1 MGFNI
6 LHTEWSGGWGGQEMR
21 IVAES
26 VALRARGHK
35 MVIACQPDS
44 QILREAKT
52 EGLLTVPMRMRK
64 GLDVAGIALC
74 MRAIRAHDI
83 DLVHTHSSPDAWTCG
98 LAARLAGIRVVRSRH
113 LSTPVKRGWSSRLV
127 YGRLAD
133 RVIAS
138 GQAIRD
144 HLMAINAL
152 DPARIVS
159 IPAGIDV
166 QRFAPVADSSAVRRE
181 LGLADTDFVVGIVA
195 VLRSWKGH
203 AHLIDAVQR
212 LCAEN
217 VPAKL
222 LIVGAGP
229 QEEALRRKVKQLGMD
244 SRVRMLGYRADVP
257 RLIGAMDCSVLP
269 ATRNEATS
277 QALPQALAMKVP
289 VIATTVGG
297 LPEVVIHQQT
307 GLLIPPGDADALCRA
322 LLWIHQHAAEAK
334 QMAARGYAHV
344 HANFTFERMIDRTEA
359 VYRELVPNRGRRRA

>member
-26 VALRARGHK
+26 VALRARGHN
-35 MVIACQPDS
+35 MAIACQPDS
-44 QILREAKT
+44 QILREAKAA
-52 EGLLTVPMRMRK
+52 GLPTVPMRMRK
-64 GLDVAGIALC
+64 GLDVAGIARC
-74 MRAIRAHDI
+74 VQAIRARDI
-83 DLVHTHSSPDAWTCG
+83 HLVHTHSSPDAWTCG
-98 LAARLAGIRVVRSRH
+98 MAARLAGVRVVRSRH
-113 LSTPVKRGWSSRLV
+113 LSTPVKPGWTSRLV

-133 RVIAS
+133 RVITS

-144 HLMAINAL
+144 HLIAINAL

-166 QRFAPVADSSAVRRE
+166 QRFTPVADSRAVRRE
-181 LGLADTDFVVGIVA
+181 LGLADTDFVIGIVA

-203 AHLIDAVQR
+203 VHLIDAVHR
-212 LCAEN
+212 LCAQN

-229 QEEALRRKVKQLGMD
+229 QEDALKRKVKELGMD
-244 SRVRMLGYRADVP
+244 SRVLMLGYRTDVP

-269 ATRNEATS
+269 ATKNEATS

-289 VIATTVGG
+289 VIATAVGG
-297 LPEVVIHQQT
+297 LPEVVIDQQT
-307 GLLIPPGDADALCRA
+307 GLLIPPGDTDALCRA
-322 LLWIHQHAAEAK
+322 LLWMHQHPAEAK
-334 QMAARGYAHV
+334 QMAERGYAHV
-344 HANFTFERMIDRTEA
+344 HANFTFERMVDRTEA
-359 VYRELVPNRGRRRA
+359 VYRDLLPNR

>member
-1 MGFNI
+1 VGFHI

-26 VALRARGHK
+26 VALRARGHTV
-35 MVIACQPDS
+35 VIACQPDS
-44 QILREAKT
+44 QILEKARA

-64 GLDVAGIALC
+64 GLDAAGIAQCL
-74 MRAIRAHDI
+74 RAIRAHAI

-98 LAARLAGIRVVRSRH
+98 IAARLAGVRVVRSRH

-144 HLMAINAL
+144 HLIAINAA

-181 LGLADTDFVVGIVA
+181 LGLADADFVVGIVA

-212 LCAEN
+212 LCAQN

-229 QEEALRRKVKQLGMD
+229 QNEALRRKVKELGMD
-244 SRVRMLGYRADVP
+244 ASVLMLGHRDDVP

-269 ATRNEATS
+269 ATKNEATS

-289 VIATTVGG
+289 VIATAVGG
-297 LPEVVIHQQT
+297 LPEVVIDRQT
-307 GLLIPPGDADALCRA
+307 GLLIPPGDCDALCRA
-322 LLWIHQHAAEAK
+322 LLWVYQHPAEAT
-334 QMAARGYAHV
+334 QMAGRGYAHV
-344 HANFTFERMIDRTEA
+344 HTNFTFEKMVDRTEA
-359 VYRELVPNRGRRRA
+359 VYRELLANR

>member
-26 VALRARGHK
+26 VAMRARGHK

-44 QILREAKT
+44 QILQEAKA
-52 EGLLTVPMRMRK
+52 EGLPTIPMRMRK
-64 GLDVAGIALC
+64 GFDVAGIARC
-74 MRAIRAHDI
+74 VQAIRTHNI

-98 LAARLAGIRVVRSRH
+98 MAARLAGVHVVRSRH
-113 LSTPVKRGWSSRLV
+113 LSTPVKPGWTSRLV

-133 RVIAS
+133 RVITS
-138 GQAIRD
+138 GQAIRN
-144 HLMAINAL
+144 HLIAINAL
-152 DPARIVS
+152 DPARIIS

-181 LGLADTDFVVGIVA
+181 LSLADTDFVVGIVA

-203 AHLIDAVQR
+203 IHLIEAVHR

-229 QEEALRRKVKQLGMD
+229 QEDALKRKVKQLGME
-244 SRVRMLGYRADVP
+244 SRVLMLGYRTDVP

-269 ATRNEATS
+269 ATKNEATS

-289 VIATTVGG
+289 VIATAVGG
-297 LPEVVIHQQT
+297 LPEAVIHQQT
-307 GLLIPPGDADALCRA
+307 GLLIPPGDTDALCGA
-322 LLWIHQHAAEAK
+322 LLWMHRHPAEAK
-334 QMAARGYAHV
+334 QVAERGYAHV
-344 HANFTFERMIDRTEA
+344 HAHFTFERMVDRTEA
-359 VYRELVPNRGRRRA
+359 VYLELLANR

>member
-1 MGFNI
+1 VGFNI

-21 IVAES
+21 VVAES

-44 QILREAKT
+44 QILHEAKA
-52 EGLLTVPMRMRK
+52 EGLPTVPMRIRK
-64 GLDVAGIALC
+64 GLDVAGIARC
-74 MRAIRAHDI
+74 MQAIRAHGIDI
-83 DLVHTHSSPDAWTCG
+83 VHTHSSPDAWTCG
-98 LAARLAGIRVVRSRH
+98 MAARLAGVRVVRSRH
-113 LSTPVKRGWSSRLV
+113 LSTPVKPGWTSRFV

-133 RVIAS
+133 RVITS

-144 HLMAINAL
+144 HLIAINAL

-203 AHLIDAVQR
+203 TDLIDAVHR

-222 LIVGAGP
+222 LVVGAGP
-229 QEEALRRKVKQLGMD
+229 QEEALKRKVQQLGMD
-244 SRVRMLGYRADVP
+244 GRVLMLGYRTDVP

-269 ATRNEATS
+269 ATKNEATS

-289 VIATTVGG
+289 VIATAVGG
-297 LPEVVIHQQT
+297 LPEVVIDQQT
-307 GLLIPPGDADALCRA
+307 GLLIPPGDADALCGA
-322 LLWIHQHAAEAK
+322 LLWMHQHPAEAK
-334 QMAARGYAHV
+334 QMAERGYAHV
-344 HANFTFERMIDRTEA
+344 HANFTFERMVDRTEA
-359 VYRELVPNRGRRRA
+359 VYRDLLINRN